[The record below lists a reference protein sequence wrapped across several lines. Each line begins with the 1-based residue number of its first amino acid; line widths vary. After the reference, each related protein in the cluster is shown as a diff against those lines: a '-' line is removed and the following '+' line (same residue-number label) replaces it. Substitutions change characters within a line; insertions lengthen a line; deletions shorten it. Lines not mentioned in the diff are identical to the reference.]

1 MPDALRLALGT
12 FTAIRVPAPRH
23 VDSRVAGRAM
33 LLAPVAGTPL
43 ALGWL
48 VLGAVSARG
57 WLPGLVAGALAVGAG
72 ALLSRVMHLD
82 GLADTADGLSAGY
95 DRRRSLEVMRR
106 GDTGPAGAAALV
118 LVVLVQVASL
128 AALLQTVTGAVLGVV
143 ALLASRVAPAVA
155 CRRGV
160 PPARP
165 QGLGHTVAGSVS
177 PTGLSGLLLT
187 IAAAAAALT
196 VAVGS
201 PWYAGLL
208 VVLGGALA
216 AWTVTRHVVARL
228 GGVTGDTI
236 GAAIEIALT
245 TALVVAS
252 ALHSVLG

>member
-1 MPDALRLALGT
+1 
-12 FTAIRVPAPRH
+12 
-23 VDSRVAGRAM
+23 
-33 LLAPVAGTPL
+33 
-43 ALGWL
+43 
-48 VLGAVSARG
+48 
-57 WLPGLVAGALAVGAG
+57 
-72 ALLSRVMHLD
+72 
-82 GLADTADGLSAGY
+82 
-95 DRRRSLEVMRR
+95 MRR

-165 QGLGHTVAGSVS
+165 QGLGHTVVGSVS
-177 PTGLSGLLLT
+177 PAGLSGLLLT